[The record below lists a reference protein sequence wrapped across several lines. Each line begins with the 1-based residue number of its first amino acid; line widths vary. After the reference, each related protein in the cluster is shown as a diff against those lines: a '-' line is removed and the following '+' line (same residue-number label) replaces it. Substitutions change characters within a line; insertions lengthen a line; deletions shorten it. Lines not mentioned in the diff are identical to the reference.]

1 MKNVKIISSVAI
13 AFVLGIITS
22 LVFVRQ
28 FVMPDLAMDIAKFG
42 YDSAVCA
49 YQIGH
54 TDGKNN
60 SFELYEEYFTDEM
73 NQVSEWDY
81 KYIK

>member
-1 MKNVKIISSVAI
+1 MKNVKIISSVII
-13 AFVLGIITS
+13 AFILGIITS

-42 YDSAVCA
+42 YESAVNA

-54 TDGKNN
+54 VDGEND
-60 SFELYEEYFTDEM
+60 SFELYGEYFTDDM
-73 NQVSEWDY
+73 NQVSEWEY

>member
-1 MKNVKIISSVAI
+1 MKNVKIISSVVI

-28 FVMPDLAMDIAKFG
+28 FVMPELAMDIAKFG
-42 YDSAVCA
+42 YDSAVSA

-54 TDGKNN
+54 ADGKNN

>member
-1 MKNVKIISSVAI
+1 MKNVKIIGSVII

-28 FVMPDLAMDIAKFG
+28 FVMPDLAMDVAKFG
-42 YDSAVCA
+42 YDAALNA

-54 TDGKNN
+54 TDGENDD
-60 SFELYEEYFTDEM
+60 FELYEEYFTEDM
-73 NQVSEWDY
+73 SQVSEWQY